1 MKSYDV
7 IVIGAG
13 PGGYVTAAAAV
24 AMGKK
29 TMIAERDKLGG
40 TCLNR
45 GCIPTKALSRSAE
58 VALLMRR
65 AAEFGVRAA
74 DISVDYAVAAARKD
88 TVVDT
93 LRQGVEIE
101 LQGADIVY
109 GEAAFVGENVVEIN
123 DELYTAPQIII
134 ATGSRSATL
143 NIPGAKLCV
152 DSDRLLSLTNL
163 PESMAI
169 IGGGVIGMEFASILQ
184 AFGVEVTVIEYCKEI
199 LPGFDSD
206 VAKRLRMSLKRRGV
220 TIVTSAQVTAI
231 DEDGTVRYL
240 QKDKEK
246 SVKAEMVLMA
256 VGRRPVLPRGLDL
269 IGVEQERGA
278 IVVDH
283 KMATNVKGVYA
294 VGDVNGKCMLA
305 HVASAQGEVALGLNR
320 NLAVV
325 PSAVFTVPECAAV
338 GFSEDKCQELGIEY
352 LKGEMIFRANGK
364 AVAMGEPDGM
374 VKVLVDAATHKILGG
389 HICGEHAS
397 DLIQEIAL
405 AMSAGVT
412 ADGLSA
418 TIHSHPSLSE
428 IVYSAVAKAIG

>member
-29 TMIAERDKLGG
+29 TMIAERDRLGG

-65 AAEFGVRAA
+65 AAEFGVRAS
-74 DISVDYAVAAARKD
+74 DISLDYATAAARKD

-143 NIPGAKLCV
+143 NIPGAEQCV
-152 DSDRLLSLTNL
+152 DSDRLLSFTEL
-163 PESMAI
+163 PGSMAI

-220 TIVTSAQVTAI
+220 TIVTSAQVTVI
-231 DEDGTVRYL
+231 DEDGTVRYQ

-256 VGRRPVLPRGLDL
+256 VGRRPVLPRGLEL

-278 IVVDH
+278 IVVDD

-338 GFSEDKCQELGIEY
+338 GLSEDKCQELGIEY

-405 AMSAGVT
+405 AMSAGVS
-412 ADGLSA
+412 ADSLSA

-428 IVYSAVAKAIG
+428 IVYSAVVKAIG

>member
-7 IVIGAG
+7 IVVGAG

-24 AMGKK
+24 GMGKK
-29 TMIAERDKLGG
+29 VMIAERGRLGG

-65 AAEFGVRAA
+65 AAEFGVRAG
-74 DISVDYAVAAARKD
+74 DISMDYAVAAARKD
-88 TVVDT
+88 AVVDT
-93 LRQGVEIE
+93 LREGVAIE

-109 GEAAFVGENVVEIN
+109 GEAAFVGEHVVEIN
-123 DELYTAPQIII
+123 DELYTAAQIVI

-143 NIPGAKLCV
+143 NIPGAELCV
-152 DSDRLLSLTNL
+152 DSDRLLGLTEL
-163 PESMAI
+163 PKSIAI

-199 LPGFDSD
+199 LPGFDTD

-220 TIVTSAQVTAI
+220 SVVTSAQVIAV
-231 DEDGTVRYL
+231 EEGCTVRYL
-240 QKDKEK
+240 QKEKEK
-246 SVKAEMVLMA
+246 SVGAEMVLMA
-256 VGRRPVLPRGLDL
+256 VGRRPVLPRGLDA

-278 IVVDH
+278 IVVDD
-283 KMATNVKGVYA
+283 KMSTNVKGVYA

-320 NLAVV
+320 NLDVV

-338 GFSEDKCQELGIEY
+338 GLTEERCQSLGIEY

-364 AVAMGEPDGM
+364 AVAMGEPEGM
-374 VKVLVDAATHKILGG
+374 MKVLVDAATRKILGG

-405 AMSAGVT
+405 AMSGGLT
-412 ADGLSA
+412 ADELAA

-428 IVYSAVAKAIG
+428 IVYGAVCKAVK